1 MVAHR
6 RQEGKAPVA
15 PSHGG
20 IVLSDAALDGK
31 RSALLGCVDR
41 LARLIERES
50 AALRERQSI
59 DFEEFNTRKAHALLE
74 FSRASRAFGASRS
87 APSVEAALTRLRDR
101 LAENA
106 ELLDDRLRAMR
117 EIAGIMIY
125 TIEMAD
131 SDGTYSMR
139 VQTTR

>member
-1 MVAHR
+1 MVSHKRHEA
-6 RQEGKAPVA
+6 KAPVA

-31 RSALLGCVDR
+31 RSALLGCVER
-41 LARLIERES
+41 LGRLIELES
-50 AALRERQSI
+50 AALRERQAI
-59 DFEEFNTRKAHALLE
+59 DFEEFNARKAHALLE
-74 FSRASRAFGASRS
+74 FSRASRAFGAPRS
-87 APSVEAALTRLRDR
+87 SPSVEAALTRLRDR

-117 EIAGIMIY
+117 EIAGIMIC
-125 TIEMAD
+125 TIEMAE

-139 VQTTR
+139 VQPIR